1 MASTRLA
8 FVQQKIAKVGKKW
21 LWNFVQKFVSL
32 QDNSGNYPQS
42 LFNLNIYRKLIIVVI
57 NRYFYKSSLS
67 DFIHDSLD
75 EIFGKISRADEMDTA
90 STQKYAWEQEIQIM
104 KQVLHPYVNEQ
115 AEILFEYTIPR
126 LGKRID
132 VVVLLRERIFVIEF
146 KAGENEFLHHDV
158 DQVLDY
164 ALDLKNFHQGSIDR
178 YIIPILV
185 ATESN
190 AHSTL
195 CQLSHYDDGIYEPLL
210 TNVEHLPDLF
220 SMILKEPIPEI
231 LHSVSISDWARSRY
245 APTPTIIEVARSLYL
260 NHSVENITRHD
271 SEGEQLKRT
280 TQYVQKVIHET
291 KAKKGKSICFVTG
304 VPGAGK
310 TLVGLNVA
318 VQQETDEDLAVYLS
332 GNGPLVEVLTEA
344 LTRDKQ
350 AQEKALGNK
359 ITKKVAEREVK
370 RFIQIIHRY
379 RDNMLGKIHVVN
391 GELQIDPDRELQ
403 DKEAGYGEVENI
415 AIFDEAQRSW
425 DNEHIASW
433 LKRKK
438 GFADFPMS
446 EGEFLI
452 WSLDQ
457 RKDWAVI
464 VCLVGGGQE
473 INTGEAGIGEWIRAL
488 NETFPHWQVYISNQ
502 LTAKEY
508 AEGKVKEL
516 LDHNSHVTYSED
528 LHLAVSMRSFR
539 AESLSNMVH
548 YLLDGDVEKVR
559 QTYAAISDRYPIVL
573 TRDLDKA
580 KAWLKQH
587 ARGNERYGM
596 VVSSKAYRLKPLAI
610 DVRCK
615 PNTVHWFLDDIND
628 VRSSLFLED
637 AASEFDIQGLE
648 LDWTCLIWDG
658 DLRYNGKS
666 WDFFEFNGGNKWN
679 RINKIERKTYQLNA
693 YRVLLTRARQ
703 GMVICVPKGDAE
715 DNTRL
720 PEFYDSTFD
729 YLKSLGFEII

>member
-1 MASTRLA
+1 M
-8 FVQQKIAKVGKKW
+8 
-21 LWNFVQKFVSL
+21 
-32 QDNSGNYPQS
+32 
-42 LFNLNIYRKLIIVVI
+42 I

-67 DFIHDSLD
+67 DFIQDSLD
-75 EIFGKISRADEMDTA
+75 VIFGKISRADEMDTA

-104 KQVLHPYVNEQ
+104 KQVLHPFVNEQ

-164 ALDLKNFHQGSIDR
+164 ALDLKNFHQGSVDR
-178 YIIPILV
+178 FIIPILV

-190 AHSTL
+190 MHSTL

-210 TNVEHLPDLF
+210 TNEEHLSDIF
-220 SMILKEPIPEI
+220 SMILKEPIPEVS
-231 LHSVSISDWARSRY
+231 HSVSISDWARSRY
-245 APTPTIIEVARSLYL
+245 APTPTIIEAARSLYL

-291 KAKKGKSICFVTG
+291 KEKKGKSICFVTG

-350 AQEKALGNK
+350 AQEKALGKK
-359 ITKKVAEREVK
+359 ITKKEAEREVK

-391 GELQIDPDRELQ
+391 GELQIDPDKELQ
-403 DKEAGYGEVENI
+403 DKKAGYGEVENI

-516 LDHNSHVTYSED
+516 LNHNSYVTYSED

-666 WDFFEFNGGNKWN
+666 WDYFEFNGGNKWN

-703 GMVICVPKGDAE
+703 GMVICVPKGDAA

-720 PEFYDSTFD
+720 PEFYDSTFY
-729 YLKSLGFEII
+729 YLNSLGFEII

>member
-1 MASTRLA
+1 M
-8 FVQQKIAKVGKKW
+8 
-21 LWNFVQKFVSL
+21 
-32 QDNSGNYPQS
+32 
-42 LFNLNIYRKLIIVVI
+42 I

-67 DFIHDSLD
+67 DFVNESSD
-75 EIFGKISRADEMDTA
+75 EIFGKMSRADEMDTA
-90 STQKYAWEQEIQIM
+90 ATQKYAWEQEIQIM
-104 KQVLHPYVNEQ
+104 KRVLQPYENEC
-115 AEILFEYTIPR
+115 AEILLEYTIPR

-132 VVVLLRERIFVIEF
+132 VVVLLRERVFVIEF
-146 KAGENEFLHHDV
+146 KAGENEFFHQDV

-164 ALDLKNFHQGSIDR
+164 ALDLKNFHQGSVDR

-185 ATESN
+185 ATESDT
-190 AHSTL
+190 HSTL
-195 CQLSHYDDGIYEPLL
+195 CQLSHYDDGVYEPLL
-210 TNVEHLPDLF
+210 TNAEHLTDLF
-220 SMILKEPIPEI
+220 SMVLEETIPVI
-231 LHSVSISDWARSRY
+231 SYSVAISDWARSRY
-245 APTPTIIEVARSLYL
+245 APTPTIIEAARSLYL

-271 SEGEQLKRT
+271 AEGEQLKRT

-291 KAKKGKSICFVTG
+291 KSRGGKSICFVTG

-332 GNGPLVEVLTEA
+332 GNGPLVAVLTEA

-350 AQEKALGNK
+350 AQEKSLGKK
-359 ITKKVAEREVK
+359 ITKKEAEREVK

-379 RDNMLGKIHVVN
+379 RDNMLGKICVVN
-391 GELQIDPDRELQ
+391 GELQIDPHKELQ
-403 DKEAGYGEVENI
+403 DKKAGYGEVENI

-425 DNEHIASW
+425 DKEHIASW

-508 AEGKVKEL
+508 AEGKVKDL
-516 LDHNSHVTYSED
+516 LEKNPHVTYSED

-539 AESLSNMVH
+539 AESLSSMVH
-548 YLLDGDVEKVR
+548 YLLDGDVGKVR

-580 KAWLKQH
+580 KAWIKQH

-615 PNTVHWFLDDIND
+615 PDTVHWFLDDIND

-658 DLRYNGKS
+658 DLRYNGKG

-679 RINKIERKTYQLNA
+679 RINKSERKAYQLNA

-703 GMVICVPKGDAE
+703 GMVICVPKGSAE
-715 DNTRL
+715 DHTRL
-720 PEFYDSTFD
+720 PQFYDGTFE
-729 YLKSLGFEII
+729 YLKSLGLEMLE